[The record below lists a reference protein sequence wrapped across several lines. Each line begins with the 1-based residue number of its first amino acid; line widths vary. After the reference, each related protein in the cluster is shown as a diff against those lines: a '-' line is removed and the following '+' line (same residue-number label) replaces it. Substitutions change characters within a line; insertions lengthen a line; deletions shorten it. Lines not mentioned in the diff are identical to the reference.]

1 MIQGLNSRIDTP
13 SGSYEIET
21 ATIPSL
27 FKVVCK
33 VFKRGKIVDFSETPY
48 DEELPPK
55 SLLELIHL
63 IHEKKLEELS
73 TLSHITQE
81 LVKENKA
88 SFYNQ
93 LGEIFLRRG
102 FLEEAELYLHK
113 ALELKKNFPEVYL
126 NMGRVYQYRN
136 DFGGALTYLDMGLLF
151 SSSPELL
158 YQKALCYRGLKREKE
173 AMEELKK
180 AIDKNPNFAKAH
192 FLLGLLFIK
201 ESQEKAVEYI
211 EKAQNL
217 SSLYRNHLIEDGLN
231 LLKQRK
237 EEEAIQLFNDFET
250 IIMEKDSL
258 PFISKE
264 FDLFLRYTNHS
275 KRAIVIDD
283 YIEKLR
289 ERLKEHPDFADLHNE
304 LGKIYLLAIKHYW
317 NRAVSE
323 FKKATMLD
331 PNYEDAKRNLEI
343 TEYELRGFLLF
354 LRGLH
359 K

>member
-1 MIQGLNSRIDTP
+1 MIQGLNSRINTP

-21 ATIPSL
+21 APIPSL

-33 VFKRGKIVDFSETPY
+33 VFKKGKIVDFSETPY

-73 TLSHITQE
+73 TLFHIAQE

-93 LGEIFLRRG
+93 LGEVFLRRG
-102 FLEEAELYLHK
+102 FLEEAELYLRK
-113 ALELKKNFPEVYL
+113 ALELKKNFPEAYL
-126 NMGRVYQYRN
+126 NMGRVYQYKN

-151 SSSPELL
+151 SSSPQLL
-158 YQKALCYRGLKREKE
+158 YQKALCYRELKREEE
-173 AMEELKK
+173 AIEELKK
-180 AIDKNPNFAKAH
+180 AIDKEPKFAKAY
-192 FLLGLLFIK
+192 FLLGLLSIRKSPQEAIK
-201 ESQEKAVEYI
+201 YI
-211 EKAQNL
+211 EKAQTL
-217 SSLYRNHLIEDGLN
+217 SSFYRSPLIEDGLN
-231 LLKQRK
+231 LLRNRK
-237 EEEAIQLFNDFET
+237 EEEAIRLFNDFET
-250 IIMEKDSL
+250 ILEKDPL

-264 FDLFLRYTNHS
+264 FDLFLRYTDHS

-283 YIEKLR
+283 YIEKLK
-289 ERLKEHPDFADLHNE
+289 EKLKEHPDFADLHNE

-323 FKKATMLD
+323 FKKATVLN
-331 PNYEDAKRNLEI
+331 PNYEEAKRNLEI